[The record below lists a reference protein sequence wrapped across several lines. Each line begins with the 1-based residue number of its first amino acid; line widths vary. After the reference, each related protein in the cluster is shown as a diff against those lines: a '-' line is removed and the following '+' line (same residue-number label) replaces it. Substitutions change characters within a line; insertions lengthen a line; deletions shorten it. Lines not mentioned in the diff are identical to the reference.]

1 MIKLAPVDIQENW
14 NKLIQLIED
23 NFEGE
28 RKEKLLKMYEH
39 FEDRMCIAPASGQA
53 HFHLCTPGGY
63 VKHIL
68 NIVRYSKLFYKLWK
82 DNGAYVDDY
91 TVEEL
96 IFAAM
101 HHDLGKVG
109 DMDKDH
115 YIPNESDWHV
125 KNQGKYFVNNPEL
138 QFMTPPDRGIWI
150 LNQFGIKM
158 TMMEMIGIK
167 LTDGMYDDGNI
178 QYIKSY
184 APEKKLKSNM
194 PLILHQADM
203 TTTRIE
209 YELDQG
215 VEREE
220 EAKVKD
226 RVENIKKA
234 VTMEETADHLSQKSK
249 DLFEEL
255 FGDKS

>member
-1 MIKLAPVDIQENW
+1 MIQFTPEQIQDNW
-14 NKLIQLIED
+14 NELIKLIED
-23 NFEGE
+23 TFDGE
-28 RKEKLLKMYEH
+28 RIDKLLEMYKH
-39 FEDRMCIAPASGQA
+39 FEDRMCVAPASGTE

-68 NIVRYSKLFYKLWK
+68 NIVHYSKEFYKVWK
-82 DNGAYVDDY
+82 DNGAMVDDY
-91 TVEEL
+91 TEEEL
-96 IFAAM
+96 VFAAL

-109 DMDKDH
+109 DLEDDY
-115 YIPNESDWHV
+115 YIPNDSEWHI
-125 KNQGKYFVNNPEL
+125 KNQGKYYVNNPEL
-138 QFMTPPDRGIWI
+138 QFMTPPDRGIWL

-178 QYIKSY
+178 QYLKAY

-203 TTTRIE
+203 ATTRIE
-209 YELDQG
+209 YEDWIRANKKEEIKVQG
-215 VEREE
+215 
-220 EAKVKD
+220 

-234 VTMEETADHLSQKSK
+234 VTMEETSEQLTQKSK
-249 DLFEEL
+249 DLFNEL
-255 FGDKS
+255 FGE